1 MPDALLVLRS
11 RTAVDGGIVE
21 MVVWQVPA
29 PVPPSGHL
37 FKYRLVFIRQGERI
51 VGYDNE
57 RGKGDHRHL
66 AGLEEA
72 YRFVDVD
79 TLIRDFL
86 SDVEKLI

>member
-1 MPDALLVLRS
+1 
-11 RTAVDGGIVE
+11 
-21 MVVWQVPA
+21 MVVWRVPE
-29 PVPPSGHL
+29 PVPPSEHA
-37 FKYRLVFIRQGERI
+37 FKYRLVFIRSGQRA

-66 AGLEEA
+66 GPIETP

-86 SDVEKLI
+86 SDVERHS

>member
-57 RGKGDHRHL
+57 RGKGDHWHL
-66 AGLEEA
+66 AWLEKA
-72 YRFVDVD
+72 YRFVNVD
-79 TLIRDFL
+79 TLIRDSL

>member
-1 MPDALLVLRS
+1 MADAALVLRT
-11 RTAVDGGIVE
+11 RTAVSDGVVE
-21 MVVWQVPA
+21 MVVWRVPE
-29 PVPPSGHL
+29 PVPPSEHA
-37 FKYRLVFIRQGERI
+37 FKYRLVFIRAGQRV

-66 AGLEEA
+66 GPIETA

-86 SDVEKLI
+86 ADVERYS